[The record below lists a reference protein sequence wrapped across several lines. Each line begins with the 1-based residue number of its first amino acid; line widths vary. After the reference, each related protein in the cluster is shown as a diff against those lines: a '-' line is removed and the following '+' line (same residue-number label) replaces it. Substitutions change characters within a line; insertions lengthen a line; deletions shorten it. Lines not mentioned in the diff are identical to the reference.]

1 MTNEEHALVRAYE
14 TYRDDG
20 HPLWRVRNACRA
32 YHQAMIAATPGL
44 CVHEADGTVRRPTS
58 RDL

>member
-1 MTNEEHALVRAYE
+1 MSDEEQAMTKAWQAYAE
-14 TYRDDG
+14 AKYHSDGVDD
-20 HPLWRVRNACRA
+20 ACRA
-32 YHQAMIAATPGL
+32 YHHAMIAATPGL